1 MECLSAFYS
10 HFDWQTAKKQTFKNS
25 KCAYWSETSRTRDR
39 NLELL
44 GPFSKCP
51 HQHGW
56 PKPTLRFSNSV
67 WVSLLG
73 VGDSVSGVPSCS
85 LPGVYQ
91 QEAGAGSTAGL
102 GSMHPWTRLPCLP
115 RKCSKWESMC
125 MCVYKIL
132 YYSVVSLLRNCQIA
146 SNRECTTLYF
156 HPTVFVSIPFPASLQ
171 TLVTICLCGCS
182 CLGVKCWFVTPS
194 DCVPLWLTVLNI
206 FMCLL
211 LYL

>member
-1 MECLSAFYS
+1 MEGLSAFYS
-10 HFDWQTAKKQTFKNS
+10 HFDWQTAKNQTFKNS

-56 PKPTLRFSNSV
+56 PKPTLRFCNSV

-85 LPGVYQ
+85 LPGIYQ

-102 GSMHPWTRLPCLP
+102 GSMHPWTRLHCLP
-115 RKCSKWESMC
+115 RSVLSGRACA
-125 MCVYKIL
+125 CVC
-132 YYSVVSLLRNCQIA
+132 V
-146 SNRECTTLYF
+146 CTK
-156 HPTVFVSIPFPASLQ
+156 
-171 TLVTICLCGCS
+171 S
-182 CLGVKCWFVTPS
+182 CII
-194 DCVPLWLTVLNI
+194 LWLAFWGTARL
-206 FMCLL
+206 LPTGSGL
-211 LYL
+211 LYIFTQLSL